1 MQTVKPCANANVLL
15 GGDPMKQTRL
25 GDVLLR
31 KKRITAEQL
40 SDVVKDA
47 KLSGATLTQ
56 QLVQNNI
63 FPAEE
68 LAKIISVSYGRPLVD
83 LSKLEIDPKLT
94 NISLDILKKNQ
105 AIPIRRRG
113 NILTLAVPD
122 PYDIH
127 ALDEMSFISGC
138 QVDVAICQEE
148 QLITTL
154 DEIGGS
160 DQQLEDVMADLGADS
175 MEVVDTEEGQSDE
188 GLLASESEEA
198 PVVKLVNLIL
208 LDAIKRGASDI
219 HVEPYEKVMRVRY
232 RVDGVLQE
240 IMRPPMSMR
249 DAIVSRLKI
258 QARLDISERRV
269 PQDGRIKLRLSKA
282 KTVDFRVSI
291 LPTLFGEKV
300 VMRLLDPSNLQLNME
315 VLGYETEDLKNFKD
329 AINMPY
335 GMVLVTGPTGSGKTV
350 SLYSAVGEL
359 NKPGINLSTAE
370 DPVEFNFMGIN
381 QVNVNAAIGLDFPA
395 VLRSFLRQDPD
406 VILIGEIRDHD
417 TAAIGIKAALTGHL
431 VLATL
436 HTNDAP
442 STMSRLVNMGIE
454 SFLVGSAVN
463 LVTAQRLARRTC
475 KECTEPEEVPP
486 QALLDAG
493 FKEEDIGTFQPM
505 KGKGCPICNGTGYK
519 GRVGIYQVMPIFDE
533 IRDAVYADKN
543 SDEINAIAVAKGVRT
558 LRMAALNKVK
568 GGSVSLEECLRVTI
582 AD

>member
-1 MQTVKPCANANVLL
+1 
-15 GGDPMKQTRL
+15 MKQTRL

-31 KKRITAEQL
+31 KRKITPEQL
-40 SDVVKDA
+40 VSVIKDA
-47 KLSGATLTQ
+47 KLSGSTLTQ
-56 QLVQNNI
+56 QLVQNNLFTPEDLTKFI
-63 FPAEE
+63 GA
-68 LAKIISVSYGRPLVD
+68 AYGRPVVD

-94 NISLDILKKNQ
+94 TISLDILKKNQ

-113 NILTLAVPD
+113 NMLTLAVAD

-127 ALDEMSFISGC
+127 ALDELSFISGN
-138 QVDVAICQEE
+138 QVDVAICDEK
-148 QLITTL
+148 QLIETL

-160 DQQLEDVMADLGADS
+160 DQQLEDVMADLGADN
-175 MEVVDTEEGQSDE
+175 MEVVDTDAAETDE
-188 GLLASESEEA
+188 GILSSDSEEA

-219 HVEPYEKVMRVRY
+219 HIEPYEKTLRVRY

-240 IMRPPMSMR
+240 MMRPPMSMR
-249 DAIVSRLKI
+249 DALVSRIKI
-258 QARLDISERRV
+258 QARLDISERRI

-300 VMRLLDPSNLQLNME
+300 VMRLLDPSNLQLDMS
-315 VLGYETEDLKNFKD
+315 VLGYDPEDLANFKE
-329 AINMPY
+329 AINRPY

-463 LVTAQRLARRTC
+463 LVTAQRLGRRTC
-475 KECTEPEEVPP
+475 KECSEPEEVPRE
-486 QALLDAG
+486 ALLDAG
-493 FKEEDIGTFQPM
+493 FKEEDVGTFQPM
-505 KGKGCPICNGTGYK
+505 KGKGCQVCNGTGYK
-519 GRVGIYQVMPIFDE
+519 GRVGIYQVMPIYDE

-543 SDEINAIAVAKGVRT
+543 ADEINAIAVSKGVRT
-558 LRMAALNKVK
+558 LRMAALSKVK
-568 GGSVSLEECLRVTI
+568 DGMLSLEECLRVTI
-582 AD
+582 AS